1 MNKKKII
8 TGTIIV
14 LIAVLIGIWVF
25 VINGRTT
32 SDSSNSDISLQGIEA
47 VPGSVAIKVE
57 GPSVAEP
64 VKTQTI
70 RSALEG
76 TVIFIKEEGDI
87 ITEGDII
94 AALDERDNQNQIKQ
108 AEINLA
114 KAQLS
119 RNKSNDLLNSALID
133 LEGKKKLSAGGAIS
147 ADQVEIAKTLVENSR
162 YNLSSSD
169 LDVAQAKLALEVAN
183 KDLENTKI
191 HAPFSGVVLSSALT
205 EGDLVNKGS
214 SLLTIADI
222 SKIKLT
228 AEIDEFDI
236 AMVKTG
242 QKVTIT
248 SDSLGDKI
256 LSSTVSTISPAAEV
270 INNISIFK
278 VSTIIDNK
286 EGSLKPGM
294 SADIAILIK
303 SDKGLIVPSKAVSS
317 VRTRSYIKVFEGGKI
332 VTKKITT
339 GADNG
344 INIVVLDGLEEG
356 ELVVVEQAPGF
367 SLSGTSSTSSGS
379 SVIPISIPGVRK

>member
-8 TGTIIV
+8 AGTIIL
-14 LIAVLIGIWVF
+14 LIAAVISIWVF
-25 VINGRTT
+25 IIIGKSS
-32 SDSSNSDISLQGIEA
+32 SDSSESNVNLQGIEA
-47 VPGSVAIKVE
+47 VSGSVAIKVE

-76 TVIFIKEEGDI
+76 TIIFIKEEGDS
-87 ITEGDII
+87 ITKGDVL
-94 AALDERDNQNQIKQ
+94 AALDERDNQNQIRQ
-108 AEINLA
+108 AEINLS
-114 KAQLS
+114 KAQLT
-119 RNKSNDLLNSALID
+119 RNKSYDILNSALTD
-133 LEGKKKLSAGGAIS
+133 LEGKKKLSEGGAIS
-147 ADQVEIAKTLVENSR
+147 ADHVEIAKTLVENSR
-162 YNLSSSD
+162 YNLSSAD

-205 EGDLVNKGS
+205 KGDLVNKGS

-236 AMVKTG
+236 VRVKIG

-256 LSSTVSTISPAAEV
+256 LSSTVSSISPAAEIV
-270 INNISIFK
+270 NNISIFK
-278 VSTIIDNK
+278 VSAIIDNK
-286 EGSLKPGM
+286 ENILKPGM

-303 SDKGLIVPSKAVSS
+303 SDNGLIVPSKAVSS
-317 VRTRSYIKVFEGGKI
+317 VRTRSYIKVFEGGEI
-332 VTKKITT
+332 VTKKIKT

-344 INIVVLDGLEEG
+344 INIVVLDGLNEG
-356 ELVVVEQAPGF
+356 DLVVVEQAAGF
-367 SLSGTSSTSSGS
+367 SLSGSTETSGS
-379 SVIPISIPGVRK
+379 SVIPISVPGVRK

>member
-1 MNKKKII
+1 MNKKKFIA
-8 TGTIIV
+8 GTIIL
-14 LIAVLIGIWVF
+14 LIAAVISIWVF
-25 VINGRTT
+25 TIIGKTS
-32 SDSSNSDISLQGIEA
+32 SDSSESNVNLQGIEA
-47 VPGSVAIKVE
+47 VSGSVAIKVE

-70 RSALEG
+70 RSALED
-76 TVIFIKEEGDI
+76 TIIFIKEEGDSI
-87 ITEGDII
+87 NKGDVL
-94 AALDERDNQNQIKQ
+94 AALDERDNQNQIRQ
-108 AEINLA
+108 AEINLS
-114 KAQLS
+114 KAQLT
-119 RNKSNDLLNSALID
+119 RNKSYDILNSALTD
-133 LEGKKKLSAGGAIS
+133 LEGKKKLSEGGAIS

-162 YNLSSSD
+162 YNLSSAD

-205 EGDLVNKGS
+205 KGDLVNKGS

-228 AEIDEFDI
+228 AEIDEYDI
-236 AMVKTG
+236 AKVKIG

-256 LSSTVSTISPAAEV
+256 LSSTVSSISPAAEIV
-270 INNISIFK
+270 NNISIFK
-278 VSTIIDNK
+278 VSAIIDNK
-286 EGSLKPGM
+286 ENILKPGM

-317 VRTRSYIKVFEGGKI
+317 IRTRSYIKVFEGGEI
-332 VTKKITT
+332 VTKKIKT

-344 INIVVLDGLEEG
+344 INIVVLDGLNEG
-356 ELVVVEQAPGF
+356 DLVVVEQAAGF
-367 SLSGTSSTSSGS
+367 SLSGSTETSGS
-379 SVIPISIPGVRK
+379 SVIPISVPGVRK